1 MGSQVL
7 VGRNHFSGAVDDAE
21 DITEEVISGVAD
33 KLQEEGERNA
43 ATFKDVP
50 NKVSHVMEVAI
61 STIAFV
67 AIAAGS
73 LIAAVLAVP
82 VLGLYLVTRGVAKG
96 KELLDS
102 RSRNERA
109 GSNDGS

>member
-1 MGSQVL
+1 M
-7 VGRNHFSGAVDDAE
+7 
-21 DITEEVISGVAD
+21 TEEVISGVAD

-96 KELLDS
+96 KELLGCRKRDAKVGNNDDS
-102 RSRNERA
+102 
-109 GSNDGS
+109 